1 MQNNAEP
8 FSIDLSAIYRITVLG
23 RLDAGWEEWFERMR
37 ITVGKD
43 LDGRTIT
50 ILTGFVPDQ
59 AALHGLLSRVRDLS
73 LPLLEV
79 RRLPSGSN
87 PSRIP

>member
-1 MQNNAEP
+1 MQNNTKP
-8 FSIDLSAIYRITVLG
+8 FPIDLPAIYRITVLG
-23 RLDAGWEEWFERMR
+23 RLDTGWEEWFNRMR

-50 ILTGFVPDQ
+50 ILTGVVSDQ
-59 AALHGLLSRVRDLS
+59 AALHGLLSCVRDLS

-87 PSRIP
+87 PPRIP